1 VELEQARAREQEL
14 EAEKNAL
21 ETDLADL
28 NGVYDSF
35 MESCGID
42 ENSFSGTVMAS
53 IAVKEPGVKLGTSK
67 LMAGGH
73 GSFIEDL
80 CGVVDLYDEGKED
93 LCSSDRGSETSSS
106 FSYDSGFEMD

>member
-1 VELEQARAREQEL
+1 MEASGAESGQLKVELEQARAREQEL

-21 ETDLADL
+21 ETDL
-28 NGVYDSF
+28 
-35 MESCGID
+35 
-42 ENSFSGTVMAS
+42 
-53 IAVKEPGVKLGTSK
+53 
-67 LMAGGH
+67 AGGH

-106 FSYDSGFEMD
+106 FSYDSGFEID